1 MLKTPVNLICLPD
14 TCLDVT
20 ALKGDV
26 VSAVCLAGP
35 VAARDLLV
43 FKMIHLSSSLLEK
56 RLPEV
61 VHDTGGVLFLAH
73 THWKKHRHAGQS
85 GSH

>member
-1 MLKTPVNLICLPD
+1 MNLICLPN
-14 TCLDVT
+14 TCSDVT

-26 VSAVCLAGP
+26 VSAVCFARP
-35 VAARDLLV
+35 VAAWDLLV

-56 RLPEV
+56 RLPEAV
-61 VHDTGGVLFLAH
+61 RDAGKVLFLVH
-73 THWKKHRHAGQS
+73 THWKKHRPAVQL

>member
-1 MLKTPVNLICLPD
+1 MNLVCLPI

-20 ALKGDV
+20 TLKGDV
-26 VSAVCLAGP
+26 VSAVCLARP
-35 VAARDLLV
+35 VAAWDLLV
-43 FKMIHLSSSLLEK
+43 FKMIHLSSSLLER

-61 VHDTGGVLFLAH
+61 VRDADGVLFLVH
-73 THWKKHRHAGQS
+73 THWKKHRPAVQL